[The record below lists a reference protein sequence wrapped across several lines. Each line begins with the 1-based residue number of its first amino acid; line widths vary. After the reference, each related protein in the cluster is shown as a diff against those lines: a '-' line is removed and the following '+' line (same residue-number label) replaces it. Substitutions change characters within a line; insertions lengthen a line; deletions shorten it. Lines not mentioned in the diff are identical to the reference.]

1 MDKDTFEKAIE
12 LQKKIEVRKKILE
25 KFEETGLIN
34 CYIDKN
40 ESNYLHHDML
50 ILWDKHIEDLEK
62 EFNEL

>member
-1 MDKDTFEKAIE
+1 MDKDIFEKAKE
-12 LQKKIEVRKKILE
+12 LQRKIEVRKEILK
-25 KFEETGLIN
+25 KFEETGLID
-34 CYIDKN
+34 CYIDKY